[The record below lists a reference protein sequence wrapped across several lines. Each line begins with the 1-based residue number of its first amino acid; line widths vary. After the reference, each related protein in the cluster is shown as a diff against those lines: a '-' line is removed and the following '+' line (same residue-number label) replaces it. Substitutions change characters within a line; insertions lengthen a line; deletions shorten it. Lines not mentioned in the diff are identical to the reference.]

1 MFKKL
6 VLLFVTIVFI
16 TSLYA
21 ASVFSECSAIPQTDR
36 VVITWITKDE
46 SGLKHFAILRSN
58 DDRNYIELKK
68 VNPQGPGTRYEY
80 VDDNVMFKDAS
91 VKFYKVR
98 AVGNNGQVLDESSL
112 IVHPNISGIF
122 RTWGAIKNMFR

>member
-1 MFKKL
+1 MLKKQ
-6 VLLFVTIVFI
+6 VLLFITIVFI

-21 ASVFSECSAIPQTDR
+21 ASIFSECNAIPETDR
-36 VVITWITKDE
+36 VIITWITKEE
-46 SGLKHFAILRSN
+46 SGLKHFVILRSN
-58 DDRNYIELKK
+58 DDRNYIELSK

-91 VKFYKVR
+91 VKFYRVR
-98 AVGNNGQVLDESSL
+98 AVANNGQVLDESSL

-122 RTWGAIKNMFR
+122 RTWGAIKNLFR